1 MYNFVFVLLMFFS
14 VVFSPGSPLHFKI
27 PTDMSTRSTFAYQIL
42 LIVDSTPSKAQINKN
57 INKMFNKPSEK
68 TNSFKFVIINIP
80 GLRINYISMD
90 AEMIVGLHLASTV

>member
-1 MYNFVFVLLMFFS
+1 L
-14 VVFSPGSPLHFKI
+14 GSLTIRHSGI
-27 PTDMSTRSTFAYQIL
+27 GYH
-42 LIVDSTPSKAQINKN
+42 VAQINKN

-68 TNSFKFVIINIP
+68 TNSFKFMIINIP